1 MRSPGESTRIFG
13 SVLEVST
20 AKTPDFLSLGW
31 GHQEC
36 LRKDWGLV
44 NGKALFDEHTLMD
57 CCKGIPNLY
66 ALVIYTYM
74 SVPILHVS
82 HLRQEVVAEGLLDLV
97 PLDPHM
103 QVDVYLCMYIC
114 IYTNYIYI
122 HFVYTHYI
130 YIYTLYTI
138 MCIYIYTLHII
149 YIYTHT
155 IYIYNHIYYIYLYP
169 PTPADARGSA

>member
-1 MRSPGESTRIFG
+1 MRAPGESTRMFG

-82 HLRQEVVAEGLLDLV
+82 HLRQEAVAEGLLDLV

-103 QVDVYLCMYIC
+103 QVDVYLC
-114 IYTNYIYI
+114 IYI
-122 HFVYTHYI
+122 
-130 YIYTLYTI
+130 
-138 MCIYIYTLHII
+138 HII
-149 YIYTHT
+149 YIYILYIHI
-155 IYIYNHIYYIYLYP
+155 IYIYIIYHYVYIYTHYTLYIY
-169 PTPADARGSA
+169 TFYIHI